1 MLRFTSGYL
10 APLGTRVFN
19 AVGTLVGVFTGLRFT
34 GNVTVADN
42 GDGTAVINVQGGG
55 GGGSGGFS
63 NVERF
68 TAGNGQTAFVVATPI
83 AGGER
88 SALVFL
94 NGIARDPATDYF
106 VQGQTVTF
114 LFTPAT
120 GAKVLIYYA
129 AAVA

>member
-1 MLRFTSGYL
+1 MLLRPASGFTS
-10 APLGTRVFN
+10 LGLRVYN
-19 AVGTLVGVFTGLRFT
+19 AVGTLVGTVTGLRFT
-34 GNVTVADN
+34 GGVTVVDN
-42 GDGTAVINVQGGG
+42 GDGTAVVNVQGGG
-55 GGGSGGFS
+55 GGTGFS

-68 TAGNGQTAFVVATPI
+68 TVANGQTVFTVATPI

-94 NGIARDPATDYF
+94 NGLARDPAVDYF
-106 VQGQTVTF
+106 VVGQTITF